1 MACQHFL
8 VVALV
13 FIAFVGALA
22 ADSSHSSALSKSP
35 SSSPSK
41 SPSSA
46 SPTSS
51 PKSSSTKSPSPS
63 SSGPSLSPSKSSGGA
78 PKSSASGSPK
88 SSSSSLSPSSRKK
101 GSSKA
106 NKGSPFEVE
115 SAEEVS
121 SPPLPPTADY
131 EVSDSPSPS
140 SKYKATIVDSVIP
153 LSSSNSLARSPS
165 NAITIK
171 AITSIIVVAA
181 CRFNPLLGF
190 TCISSLRALRWWFQ
204 G

>member
-1 MACQHFL
+1 MARQDFL
-8 VVALV
+8 LVALV

-35 SSSPSK
+35 SSSPST

-51 PKSSSTKSPSPS
+51 PKSSSTKSSPS
-63 SSGPSLSPSKSSGGA
+63 SSGPSPSPLKSSGGA
-78 PKSSASGSPK
+78 PKSSASGAPK
-88 SSSSSLSPSSRKK
+88 SSSSSLSPSSRKI
-101 GSSKA
+101 GSPKA

-115 SAEEVS
+115 SPEEVS

-131 EVSDSPSPS
+131 EVSDSHSPS
-140 SKYKATIVDSVIP
+140 SKDKATVVDSVIP

-165 NAITIK
+165 NTITIK

-181 CRFNPLLGF
+181 IAELFL
-190 TCISSLRALRWWFQ
+190 S
-204 G
+204 